1 MREAKAWPEKYDD
14 AMKRLASDENK
25 QMIKEKEIRN
35 NVIEARNRDEQV
47 HKAFVVDKAETL
59 SMMGKDK
66 QRVSQEASELTCS
79 LALAK
84 SCEEISNPY
93 HRFLREI
100 VEEGSKLDV
109 LRELGGYEEALE
121 KMGKALRKGMVRE
134 RERGMMKDEVKEEE
148 DIGWLALKMFG
159 AKEAEKIALSH
170 EEALKICLSTP
181 LHLHFTTLLSKMM
194 IMSSRFLL
202 RGEELDIFRRS
213 APILGLDLDT
223 NIFSKVMVIAR
234 AAERFIKDGGVEG
247 GNTAIEAWKN
257 GRME

>member
-1 MREAKAWPEKYDD
+1 MRDAKSWPKKYDD

-25 QMIKEKEIRN
+25 QITKERETAN
-35 NVIEARNRDEQV
+35 YVIEDRKRDEEA

-59 SMMGKDK
+59 SMMGKDE
-66 QRVSQEASELTCS
+66 QRVSQEASELACS

-93 HRFLREI
+93 HRFLRET

-121 KMGKALRKGMVRE
+121 KMGEALRKGMVRE

-148 DIGWLALKMFG
+148 GVGWLALKMFG
-159 AKEAEKIALSH
+159 AKETEKIALSH
-170 EEALKICLSTP
+170 EEALKICLSNN
-181 LHLHFTTLLSKMM
+181 LHVHFTTMLSKMM

-213 APILGLDLDT
+213 G
-223 NIFSKVMVIAR
+223 S
-234 AAERFIKDGGVEG
+234 
-247 GNTAIEAWKN
+247 
-257 GRME
+257 